1 MNLPVK
7 IIDFYK
13 KIKNSDLILNK
24 VLSEENIID
33 FQNNLNNAQPEN
45 DDELKMQVL
54 IQYLY
59 RANPINFIRFLT
71 RSRLSHLILWTES
84 KCIVKHFGIYGIVY
98 IKWNENQYECQ
109 MHKYAHKN
117 IDIIDIEN
125 QLKENTYNEI
135 YKKNMRYHRDDR
147 KQSSDY
153 ETRSYSDR
161 QQSNEFGFRNNDRNS
176 YGRRRYSD
184 SAHTHNTVRDDHD
197 RLNSS
202 SDNLLSNDQKSTPVV
217 SGDIKEA
224 E

>member
-153 ETRSYSDR
+153 KTRYYSDK
-161 QQSNEFGFRNNDRNS
+161 QASNEFDFRNSRRNN
-176 YGRRRYSD
+176 YGHRRYCDTS
-184 SAHTHNTVRDDHD
+184 HIHNTVSDD
-197 RLNSS
+197 
-202 SDNLLSNDQKSTPVV
+202 LLSNDQNSKPVA
-217 SGDIKEA
+217 SSDIKEI
-224 E
+224 ESND